1 MENIYFI
8 LVVIAHFFA
17 SSDSKRSPCKLAKQ
31 IGPCRFKE
39 PCGPSVSSW
48 NDSFVIVSWKDLFEE
63 CNKDQI
69 NKMYVKKTR
78 KDKETDHENVIF
90 SKNKTSLSVETCE
103 NSNIS
108 IRIDFR
114 DVHVNANS
122 GQGRTLFTHSINCRE
137 SLIKLTKSSKEMD
150 SKAPLVSGIIGGVL
164 IVFLLII
171 IVVVV
176 LCKRRSKTDEK
187 KNVKEKDIN
196 PVYGDY
202 YYQDGNRRQNI
213 VEVSILFYGHC
224 SSVFASH

>member
-63 CNKDQI
+63 CNEGQI
-69 NKMYVKKTR
+69 NKMYVVIKDKKT
-78 KDKETDHENVIF
+78 DYEEVIF
-90 SKNKTSLSVETCE
+90 SKNRTSLSVETCE

-114 DVHVNANS
+114 DVHINNVNT
-122 GQGRTLFTHSINCRE
+122 GQQRNLFTHSINCR
-137 SLIKLTKSSKEMD
+137 
-150 SKAPLVSGIIGGVL
+150 
-164 IVFLLII
+164 
-171 IVVVV
+171 
-176 LCKRRSKTDEK
+176 
-187 KNVKEKDIN
+187 DIA
-196 PVYGDY
+196 
-202 YYQDGNRRQNI
+202 I
-213 VEVSILFYGHC
+213 
-224 SSVFASH
+224 

>member
-1 MENIYFI
+1 MKNIYLI

-17 SSDSKRSPCKLAKQ
+17 SSDGKRSPCNLAEE

-39 PCGPSVSSW
+39 PCGPSVFPW

-63 CNKDQI
+63 CYEDQI
-69 NKMYVKKTR
+69 NKMYVVIKH
-78 KDKETDHENVIF
+78 KETDHEKVIF
-90 SKNKTSLSVETCE
+90 SKNRTSLSVETCE

-114 DVHVNANS
+114 DVHVNNVNT
-122 GQGRTLFTHSINCRE
+122 GQGRSLHTHSIKCIE

-150 SKAPLVSGIIGGVL
+150 SKALLVSGIIGGVF

-176 LCKRRSKTDEK
+176 LCKRRSKTDDK
-187 KNVKEKDIN
+187 KSVKEKDIN

-213 VEVSILFYGHC
+213 VEVSIMF
-224 SSVFASH
+224 